1 MPDNNADG
9 DIFGWLLLLS
19 IYLSAAG
26 LVFGIGMY
34 SLERWRLVQLGH
46 WMAALHVC
54 YIHGRRR
61 RRWGNEWM
69 GIPEIGLLSISFR
82 RKCCLCMNAQARRG
96 DVDDCTRLVYC
107 TYNLLIRTRTVVK
120 DCSRLRC
127 GGDTQSG
134 GHHHSTSSSV
144 CHHPH
149 HQPETWM
156 RR

>member
-19 IYLSAAG
+19 NYLSAAG

-34 SLERWRLVQLGH
+34 SLERWRQVQLGH

-82 RKCCLCMNAQARRG
+82 RKCCLCMNAQA
-96 DVDDCTRLVYC
+96 
-107 TYNLLIRTRTVVK
+107 
-120 DCSRLRC
+120 SRC
-127 GGDTQSG
+127 G
-134 GHHHSTSSSV
+134 
-144 CHHPH
+144 
-149 HQPETWM
+149 
-156 RR
+156 RLY